1 MSQIQYVFLTEACV
15 IHGIL
20 TMLCSIKA
28 WSSLHSCTYWLIRCC
43 KPVWK
48 PPMFYSR
55 LHKAAMSSPN
65 LHNTK
70 LENLDFIRAAHR
82 DVHLSAALLDVGG
95 LQETSTRLHCPY
107 LMERWFISCRFSLV
121 SASVSRICN
130 SPAAL
135 GHLQLHHHRCS
146 TAAIITRPLRS
157 LMSSIISSVPSSL
170 LITCSL
176 VHTLIF

>member
-1 MSQIQYVFLTEACV
+1 MSQRCTSLKEVCV
-15 IHGIL
+15 IYGIL

-28 WSSLHSCTYWLIRCC
+28 WSSLHSCTYWLIRCR

-55 LHKAAMSSPN
+55 LHKATMSSPK

-95 LQETSTRLHCPY
+95 LQGTSTQPRCP
-107 LMERWFISCRFSLV
+107 LFMERWFINCRFSLI
-121 SASVSRICN
+121 SASVSKICN
-130 SPAAL
+130 RHAAL
-135 GHLQLHHHRCS
+135 EHLQLHHHCCS
-146 TAAIITRPLRS
+146 TAANITHPLRS

-170 LITCSL
+170 LLTCSL
-176 VHTLIF
+176 VHALIF